1 MYWFLSVLAAF
12 DENGIDIKIKGA
24 VAEIHFIITGP
35 LTHIGVQNCAE
46 DPSNLCVTED
56 VYVPSSNNRRNRR
69 QTDVVNHDFTEDVVL
84 SDPEAT
90 KFTFSFWLY
99 DDDVLLY
106 EDARVVPIDTSG
118 GGEFVFLSYLF
129 MKVLFKLIIII
140 RNFITWIAYNW

>member
-1 MYWFLSVLAAF
+1 MLAAF

-35 LTHIGVQNCAE
+35 LTNIRVQNCAE
-46 DPSNLCVTED
+46 DSSKLCVTED
-56 VYVPSSNNRRNRR
+56 VKVPSSNNRRNRR

-106 EDARVVPIDTSG
+106 EEARVVPVDTSG
-118 GGEFVFLSYLF
+118 GGEFQYSL
-129 MKVLFKLIIII
+129 
-140 RNFITWIAYNW
+140 